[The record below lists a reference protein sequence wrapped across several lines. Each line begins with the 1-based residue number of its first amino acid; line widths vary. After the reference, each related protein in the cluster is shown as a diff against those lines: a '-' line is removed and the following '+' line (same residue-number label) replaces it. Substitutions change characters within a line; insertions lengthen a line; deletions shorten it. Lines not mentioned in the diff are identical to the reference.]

1 MASLYDLKPGFQ
13 SLLRPGAAKLAESG
27 ITANQV
33 TLVAAVLSIVTGG
46 LIALWPAAGWP
57 LLLLPPVLFLRMA
70 LNALDGMLA
79 RDHGQASR
87 LGALLNELGDLV
99 SDAALYLP
107 LALVPGMPAGLMVV
121 AVTLGLIAETAG
133 VLALTIGAARRY
145 DGPLG
150 KSDRAVAFGGVALL
164 LVLGVPPGGWLD
176 AVLWAAVML
185 GALTVANRARKALKA
200 GAS

>member
-13 SLLRPGAAKLAESG
+13 SLLRPWAAKLAEGG
-27 ITANQV
+27 ITANQM
-33 TLVAAVLSIVTGG
+33 TLAAATLSILAGG
-46 LIALWPAAGWP
+46 LIALWPEAGWP

-164 LVLGVPPGGWLD
+164 LGLGVPPGGWLD